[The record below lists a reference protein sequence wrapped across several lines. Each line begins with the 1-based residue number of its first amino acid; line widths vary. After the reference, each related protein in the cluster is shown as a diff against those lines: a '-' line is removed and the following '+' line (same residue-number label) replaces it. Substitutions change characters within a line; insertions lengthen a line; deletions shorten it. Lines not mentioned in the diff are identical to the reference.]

1 MVFSS
6 IVFLSVFLPA
16 VFLLY
21 TVIPSLKVR
30 NALLIAA
37 SLVFYAYGEPVYVL
51 LMLFSSLLNY
61 FCALWVAKNPQKK
74 SKAALATAVAVNL
87 GILAV
92 FKYTGMFVTTFNSLT
107 GLAVPVPAIALPIGI
122 SFFTF
127 QALSYVIDVYRGAVD
142 VQKNYFHILL
152 YITFFPQLIA
162 GPIVKYRDI
171 SRQISERE
179 QSVDKIA
186 RGFRRFICGLAK
198 KVLIANAMGQVAD
211 VLFSQDAS
219 TMALPTEPLLPLFHL
234 LPMPAYDAA
243 FIDRECRVRDDQAFI
258 NADDFPETLTLRAGT
273 DWRVKRE

>member
-74 SKAALATAVAVNL
+74 SKAALVTAVAVNL

-171 SRQISERE
+171 ASAAS
-179 QSVDKIA
+179 SA
-186 RGFRRFICGLAK
+186 
-198 KVLIANAMGQVAD
+198 VL
-211 VLFSQDAS
+211 
-219 TMALPTEPLLPLFHL
+219 P
-234 LPMPAYDAA
+234 
-243 FIDRECRVRDDQAFI
+243 
-258 NADDFPETLTLRAGT
+258 
-273 DWRVKRE
+273 KRC